1 LLFALDFTL
10 PFMLSADSSDRSSA
24 PQPSDGSPQVI
35 PDLDRTLK
43 QTFGHDAFRP
53 GQREIIERSLQGGD
67 ILAIVPT
74 GGGKSLCY
82 QLPAIVR
89 PGVTIVVSPLIAL
102 MQDQVQSLQA
112 NGINAT
118 FLNSTLDGKES
129 FNRIQALLK
138 GEIRLL
144 YVAPERLLSDGFL
157 DLLDRVRDEVG
168 IGGFAIDEAHCVSAW
183 GHDFRPEYRQLRLI
197 RQRYPQVPVTALTA
211 TATDRVRQDIVDQL
225 ALRSPFVHI
234 ASFRRHNLFYE
245 VRPKEKRATYR
256 EILARI
262 RQGGSGIIYCMSRRQ
277 VEELAAKL
285 NADKV
290 SALPYHAGL
299 AGEVRT
305 ENQTRFIRD
314 DVQIMVATVAFG
326 MGIDKPD
333 VRFVIHYDLP
343 RNIESYYQESGRAGR
358 DGEDSDCVL
367 YFSAGDVGK
376 VEWLIQQKSSE
387 DEQRVARQQ
396 LRQISDY
403 AESTECRNTI
413 QLRYFG
419 EHFDGNCGKCDNC
432 CDPKPIE
439 DWTIEAMK
447 LLSCVARTKERFGT
461 NHVINVLRGSK
472 SQNILKWGHDKLST
486 YGIGKDHTADDWKM
500 LVRSLLHQG
509 LVSETTDGFPI
520 LKLNALSWEVM
531 KKQRS
536 VEIAIAP
543 KLKIDEIDDR
553 SSSTTAGQA
562 LFQELRTLRKKLATA
577 RSVPPYVIFADSTLR
592 LMAQKKP
599 QNLDELG
606 QIAGVGAFKL
616 DKYGEA
622 FVAAIRAYSSDN
634 AADLSGTHLTTL
646 ELLNQGR
653 DLDQIAR
660 DRGLQVTTIHGHLA
674 KLVEAGQIAEIDPYV
689 DPGVRSRIEAA
700 IDRVGMERLTPIFEA
715 LNGTVSYGE
724 IRLVCAALSVSGREA
739 TDSTAQSPPGL

>member
-1 LLFALDFTL
+1 
-10 PFMLSADSSDRSSA
+10 MLSADSSHVSSV
-24 PQPSDGSPQVI
+24 PPSGNASPTI
-35 PDLDRTLK
+35 DLNLDRTLK

-89 PGVTIVVSPLIAL
+89 SGVTIVVSPLIAL

-118 FLNSTLDGKES
+118 FLNSTLDSQES
-129 FNRIQALLK
+129 FNRIQALLR

-157 DLLDRVRDEVG
+157 ELLDRVRDEVG

-211 TATDRVRQDIVDQL
+211 TATDRVRLDIIDQL

-234 ASFRRHNLFYE
+234 ASFRRPNLHYE

-256 EILARI
+256 EILTRI

-277 VEELAAKL
+277 VEELTAKL
-285 NADKV
+285 TADNV
-290 SALPYHAGL
+290 TALPYHAGL
-299 AGEVRT
+299 PGNVRAD
-305 ENQTRFIRD
+305 NQTRFIRD

-367 YFSAGDVGK
+367 YYSAGDVGK

-387 DEQRVARQQ
+387 DEQRIARQQ

-419 EHFDGNCGKCDNC
+419 EHFEGNCGKCDNC

-447 LLSCVARTKERFGT
+447 FLSCVARTQERFGT
-461 NHVINVLRGSK
+461 NHLISVLRGSK
-472 SQNILKWGHDKLST
+472 AQNILKWGHDKLST
-486 YGIGKDHTADDWKM
+486 YGIGKDRTADDWKM

-509 LVSETTDGFPI
+509 LISETTDGFPI

-531 KKQRS
+531 KRQRS

-543 KLKIDEIDDR
+543 KPKLDEIDDR
-553 SSSTTAGQA
+553 TGSTLAGQA
-562 LFQELRTLRKKLATA
+562 LFQELRALRKRLATA

-599 QNLDELG
+599 ATLDDLG
-606 QIAGVGAFKL
+606 RIAGVGAFKL
-616 DKYGEA
+616 DEYGEA
-622 FVAAIRAYSSDN
+622 FVAAIRAYSEGN

-646 ELLNQGR
+646 ERLQQGW
-653 DLDQIAR
+653 DLERIAR
-660 DRGLQVTTIHGHLA
+660 DRGLQVTTIYGHVA
-674 KLVEAGQIAEIDPYV
+674 KLIETGQIVDIDQYV
-689 DPGVRSRIEAA
+689 DADTRSRIEAA
-700 IDRVGMERLTPIFEA
+700 IEQVGMDRLTPIFEA

-724 IRLVCAALSVSGREA
+724 IRLVCAMRSVSGSA
-739 TDSTAQSPPGL
+739 AADLTGQSP

>member
-1 LLFALDFTL
+1 
-10 PFMLSADSSDRSSA
+10 MLSTDSSDFMPDSRSVDA
-24 PQPSDGSPQVI
+24 SPHHD

-89 PGVTIVVSPLIAL
+89 SGVTIVVSPLIAL
-102 MQDQVQSLQA
+102 MQDQVESLRA
-112 NGINAT
+112 NGVNAT
-118 FLNSTLDGKES
+118 FLNSTLNGKES
-129 FNRIQALLK
+129 FNRIQAVLR

-157 DLLDRVRDEVG
+157 DLLDRLRDEVG
-168 IGGFAIDEAHCVSAW
+168 IGGFAIDEAHCVSSW
-183 GHDFRPEYRQLRLI
+183 GHDFRPEYRQLRLL

-225 ALRSPFVHI
+225 HLRSPFVHI
-234 ASFRRHNLFYE
+234 ASFRRHNLYYE

-256 EILARI
+256 DILARA

-285 NADKV
+285 NADNV

-299 AGEVRT
+299 PSETRT

-314 DVQIMVATVAFG
+314 DVQIMIATVAFG

-343 RNIESYYQESGRAGR
+343 KNIESYYQESGRAGR
-358 DGEDSDCVL
+358 DGEDSECIL
-367 YFSAGDVGK
+367 YYSAGDVGK
-376 VEWLIQQKSSE
+376 VEWLIQQQSNE

-419 EHFDGNCGKCDNC
+419 EHFGGNCGKCDNC
-432 CDPKPIE
+432 CVPKPIE

-447 LLSCVARTKERFGT
+447 FLSCVARTKERFGT
-461 NHVINVLRGSK
+461 THLISVLRGSK
-472 SQNILKWGHDKLST
+472 SQSILKWGHDKLST
-486 YGIGKDHTADDWKM
+486 YGIGKDRTADQWKI

-543 KLKIDEIDDR
+543 KSKIEDIGEIDDR
-553 SSSTTAGQA
+553 PGSTMTGQA
-562 LFQELRTLRKKLATA
+562 LFQELRNLRKKLATA

-599 QNLDELG
+599 TTLDAMG
-606 QIAGVGAFKL
+606 RISGVGAFKL
-616 DKYGEA
+616 DEYGDA
-622 FVAAIRAYSSDN
+622 FVAAIRAYCEENPAGETQTD
-634 AADLSGTHLTTL
+634 AADLGRTHLQTL
-646 ELLNQGR
+646 EQLKQGWSIE
-653 DLDQIAR
+653 QIAN
-660 DRGLQVTTIHGHLA
+660 DRGLQVTTVHGHLA
-674 KLVEAGQIAEIDPYV
+674 KLIEAGQITDIDPYIEAE
-689 DPGVRSRIEAA
+689 VRSRIEAA
-700 IDRVGMERLTPIFEA
+700 IDQVGLDRLTPIFET

-724 IRLVCAALSVSGREA
+724 IRLVCAARRSSGAETSIVSN
-739 TDSTAQSPPGL
+739 

>member
-1 LLFALDFTL
+1 
-10 PFMLSADSSDRSSA
+10 MLSADSSDPASVTPPA
-24 PQPSDGSPQVI
+24 DGASLIDPVH
-35 PDLDRTLK
+35 DLDRTLK

-89 PGVTIVVSPLIAL
+89 SGVTIVVSPLIAL
-102 MQDQVQSLQA
+102 MQDQVESLRA

-118 FLNSTLDGKES
+118 FLNSTLNGPES
-129 FNRIQALLK
+129 FQRIQAVLR
-138 GEIRLL
+138 GDVRLL
-144 YVAPERLLSDGFL
+144 YVAPERLLSDSFL
-157 DLLDRVRDEVG
+157 DLLDQLRGGSGV
-168 IGGFAIDEAHCVSAW
+168 GGFAIDEAHCVSSW
-183 GHDFRPEYRQLRLI
+183 GHDFRPEYRQLRLL
-197 RQRYPQVPVTALTA
+197 RQRYPEVPVTALTA
-211 TATDRVRQDIVDQL
+211 TATDRVRHDIIVQL
-225 ALRSPFVHI
+225 QLRSPFVHV
-234 ASFRRHNLFYE
+234 ASFRRPNLYYE

-256 EILARI
+256 EILARV

-277 VEELAAKL
+277 VEELATKL
-285 NADKV
+285 NADQI

-299 AGEVRT
+299 PGNVRAA
-305 ENQTRFIRD
+305 NQTRFIRD
-314 DVQIMVATVAFG
+314 DVQIMVATIAFG

-343 RNIESYYQESGRAGR
+343 KNIESYYQESGRAGR
-358 DGEDSDCVL
+358 DGEDSDCIL
-367 YFSAGDVGK
+367 YYSSADVGK
-376 VEWLIQQKSSE
+376 VDWLIQQQSNE

-419 EHFDGNCGKCDNC
+419 EHFAGNCGKCDNC
-432 CDPKPIE
+432 CQPKPIE

-447 LLSCVARTKERFGT
+447 FLSCVARTKERFGT
-461 NHVINVLRGSK
+461 NHLISVLRGAK

-486 YGIGKDHTADDWKM
+486 YGIGKDRTADDWKM

-520 LKLNALSWEVM
+520 LKLNTQSWDVM

-536 VEIAIAP
+536 VMIAIAP
-543 KLKIDEIDDR
+543 KLNVQQIEDIDSR
-553 SSSTTAGQA
+553 SESTQRGQA
-562 LFQELRTLRKKLATA
+562 LFEELRNLRKKLATA

-592 LMAQKKP
+592 LMAQKRP
-599 QNLDELG
+599 TTLDALG
-606 QIAGVGAFKL
+606 QISGVGAFKL
-616 DKYGEA
+616 DEYGDA
-622 FVAAIRAYSSDN
+622 FVAAIRAYCDLNPRQESESN
-634 AADLSGTHLTTL
+634 ESQPAEPSAADLGKTHFHTL
-646 ELLNQGR
+646 ELVNQGFSVE
-653 DLDQIAR
+653 QIAQT
-660 DRGLQVTTIHGHLA
+660 RGLQITTVYGHLA
-674 KLVEAGQIAEIDPYV
+674 LLLKAGQLTDIDRFV
-689 DPGVRSRIEAA
+689 DATVRSRVEAA
-700 IDRVGMERLTPIFEA
+700 IDQVGMDRLVPIFDA

-724 IRLVCAALSVSGREA
+724 IRLVCAVRR
-739 TDSTAQSPPGL
+739 